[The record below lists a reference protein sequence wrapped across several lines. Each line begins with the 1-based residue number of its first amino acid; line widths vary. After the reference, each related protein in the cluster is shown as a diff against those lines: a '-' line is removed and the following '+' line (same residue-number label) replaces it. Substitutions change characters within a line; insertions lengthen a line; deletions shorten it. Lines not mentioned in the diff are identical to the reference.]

1 MKRIIIEDNKPV
13 TQSGLS
19 QADTFGKNINIVYGY
34 VTNIYIKLAAVSVK
48 LDNGIT
54 IKYVSVPSREW
65 ESGDGAGKTDM
76 PPVGSRVSVFF
87 PYGQQ
92 NISGVRVQ
100 DSPIDIK
107 KDTDRLVTGEE
118 NKITHL
124 LKGGIQTVYD
134 RSTGNYIITDKDN
147 SSFSITINKKNSIIS
162 VTDWN
167 SNKFVMNS
175 DGINITDKNNNTIA
189 MASGK
194 VTINSHLEVTS

>member
-1 MKRIIIEDNKPV
+1 MKQIIIEDNDSI

-54 IKYVSVPSREW
+54 IKYVAVPSRQW
-65 ESGDGAGKTDM
+65 ETGDGVGKTDM

-100 DSPIDIK
+100 DSPIDTK
-107 KDTDRLVTGEE
+107 VDTDRLVEGNE
-118 NKITHL
+118 NKVINF
-124 LKGGIQTVYD
+124 LKGGIQTEYD
-134 RSTGNYIITDKDN
+134 RSTGNYSVTDKDN
-147 SSFSITINKKNSIIS
+147 STFSITINKKNSIIS

-167 SNKFVMNS
+167 SNKIVMNS
-175 DGINITDKNNNTIA
+175 DGITITDKNNNTIA

-194 VTINSHLEVTS
+194 VTINNHLEVTS